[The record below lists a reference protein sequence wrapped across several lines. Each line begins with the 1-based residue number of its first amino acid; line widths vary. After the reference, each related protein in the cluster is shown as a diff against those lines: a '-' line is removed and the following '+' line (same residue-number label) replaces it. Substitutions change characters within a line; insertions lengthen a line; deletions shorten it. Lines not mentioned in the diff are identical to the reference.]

1 MNKNKIIFA
10 VIGIIFLGLVMI
22 VVNTLATSSDKDTEA
37 RKPGNLSIWIMNDD
51 RGTFNGYIDIF
62 KQAYPQYV
70 NKNITVE
77 SFSDYTTYQNA
88 LNASI
93 IAGSAPDIF
102 VLNNSE
108 NSIAENQILGINPA
122 VISPNEFRT
131 NFKPIFGEDL
141 ILTDED
147 DNTVEF
153 LKGIPAGYEVLG
165 VFYNRKYFLKP
176 SEMETWSS
184 IAKEVK
190 SISAKHSR
198 IIPMAL
204 WNGVWVTRATDIVK
218 TLFGLEG
225 SNTIFNFSE
234 SQAKQ
239 VLAMY
244 SEFWEKN
251 SDNRYNILSA
261 PFIEDT
267 DIDFFTQGDV
277 AAMIGYPRDL
287 IAIDK
292 IWYQKSFLFAAP
304 FPHYAGKEQNIA
316 IDYNYFSINKDTI
329 ELDMALNF
337 LNFMASSAGQQAYVD
352 TFPYYLSP
360 EISVETNMLE
370 KKILPAY
377 NIVYKNFLHD
387 EANLVSYNVGNKSI
401 FDTELKHI
409 LDLESWYDSRFSQL
423 RSYLVCS
430 ATKYSSLINL
440 SSSCK

>member
-10 VIGIIFLGLVMI
+10 IIGIIFLGLVMI
-22 VVNTLATSSDKDTEA
+22 VVNTLATSSDKDTQA
-37 RKPGNLSIWIMNDD
+37 RQPGNLSIWIMNDD

-62 KQAYPQYV
+62 KQYYPQYV

-234 SQAKQ
+234 TQAKQ

-251 SDNRYNILSA
+251 GDNRYNILSA
-261 PFIEDT
+261 PFITDT
-267 DIDFFTQGDV
+267 DIDFFTEGDV

-337 LNFMASSAGQQAYVD
+337 LSFMASSAGQQAYVD